1 MGESI
6 GRVEDRVMRR
16 ADDLLL
22 ARIVID
28 ENTFVGAG
36 ALAGDEVAVS
46 QADEQAALT
55 ISRIGEFDRAI
66 VGHIGMADDGAGMG
80 WRRGCWRWLRR
91 LWCRLL
97 RWLLCRSGSRRRL
110 RGFGRRVGR
119 CGGLLRV
126 SNMSGRGGWLV
137 ARRS

>member
-36 ALAGDEVAVS
+36 TLAGDEVAVS
-46 QADEQAALT
+46 QADEQAALAVG
-55 ISRIGEFDRAI
+55 RIGEFDRAI
-66 VGHIGMADDGAGMG
+66 VGHISISDDGAGMG
-80 WRRGCWRWLRR
+80 WRC
-91 LWCRLL
+91 
-97 RWLLCRSGSRRRL
+97 
-110 RGFGRRVGR
+110 GR
-119 CGGLLRV
+119 
-126 SNMSGRGGWLV
+126 
-137 ARRS
+137 